1 MGINYIL
8 NEEYKE
14 ALVYLQEAEK
24 LLEYGASCGKT
35 IDRQLIIST
44 LQNEACV
51 YQKRWELE
59 KSSNY
64 MEAIIYNMNA
74 YLQSPPPIIINSQIN
89 DPSSTSFINLS
100 TLVTKRLQMS
110 FYYLQFSALSSQMG
124 KHEVALGSA
133 LNALSM
139 LKSLSVE
146 CYSFEKYSKK

>member
-44 LQNEACV
+44 LQNEACA

-64 MEAIIYNMNA
+64 MEAIIYNMNS
-74 YLQSPPPIIINSQIN
+74 YLDNGPHL
-89 DPSSTSFINLS
+89 DL
-100 TLVTKRLQMS
+100 
-110 FYYLQFSALSSQMG
+110 
-124 KHEVALGSA
+124 
-133 LNALSM
+133 
-139 LKSLSVE
+139 
-146 CYSFEKYSKK
+146 